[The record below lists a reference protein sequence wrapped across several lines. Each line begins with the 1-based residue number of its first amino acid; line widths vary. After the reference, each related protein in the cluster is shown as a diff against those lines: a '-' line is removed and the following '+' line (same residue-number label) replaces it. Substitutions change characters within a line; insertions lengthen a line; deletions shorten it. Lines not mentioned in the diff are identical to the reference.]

1 MKKINVLIILNIFFG
16 ALLIS
21 CNNEPK
27 DLRNIEVKSTE
38 KVELIDISKDYFSEM
53 PLEDFKQ
60 KYPWFLGNIPDED
73 YEKRRKDSTEID
85 IYQKAIK
92 GIDKAKLN
100 EDLSQMFAR
109 VKHFF
114 PTFKTPKVF
123 LYSSS
128 LEGITDY
135 PVFFRTDEG
144 MIFVDISAFMGK
156 DSQYYEGLDIY
167 LKNMMNP
174 ENILPQIGG
183 VVAREFVIFNPQER
197 KFLDMMMMEGK
208 VKFLQDIF
216 LPNIAD
222 NLKMDYTE
230 NQQQWAV
237 ANEGNIWNYF
247 VENDLIFSDDNKLY
261 ERFMSVAP
269 FSKFYTEIDQ
279 KSSPRV
285 GTFIGWQIAKSFFK
299 ENPNTDL
306 AVFLKMN
313 ATDIFNQSN
322 YKPEN

>member
-1 MKKINVLIILNIFFG
+1 MLNIFLG
-16 ALLIS
+16 ASLIS
-21 CNNEPK
+21 CNNEAK
-27 DLRNIEVKSTE
+27 DLRNIEVKTTE

-60 KYPWFLGNIPDED
+60 KYPWFLGNMPDED

-92 GIDKAKLN
+92 GIDKQKLN
-100 EDLSQMFAR
+100 ADLSEMFSR
-109 VKHFF
+109 VKYFF

-135 PVFFRTDEG
+135 PIFFQTDEE

-156 DSQYYEGLDIY
+156 ESKYYEGLDNY
-167 LKNMMNP
+167 LKLTMNP
-174 ENILPQIGG
+174 ENILPQIGE
-183 VVAREFVIFNPQER
+183 VVAREFILFNPQEN
-197 KFLDMMMMEGK
+197 KFLDKIMMEGK

-216 LPNIAD
+216 LPNVAN

-230 NQQQWAV
+230 HQYQWAV

-247 VENDLIFSDDNKLY
+247 VENDLVFSDDSRLY

-285 GTFIGWQIAKSFFK
+285 GTFIGWQISNAFFEK
-299 ENPNTDL
+299 NPNTDL

-322 YKPEN
+322 YKPED